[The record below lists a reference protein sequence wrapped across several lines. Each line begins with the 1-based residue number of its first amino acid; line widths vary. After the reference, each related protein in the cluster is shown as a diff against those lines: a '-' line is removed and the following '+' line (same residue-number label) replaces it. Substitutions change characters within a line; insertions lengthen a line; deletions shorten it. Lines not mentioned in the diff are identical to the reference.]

1 MRAVLTTRRS
11 LLKAGAAAAAGALL
25 GGRPWAPAAARAA
38 SEVPPELRRSSYA
51 GLVGT
56 SFAVVGAGVALT
68 LRSVDDVAGAGSN
81 RDLAGSDDAFVL
93 TFSGPQA
100 GGPAQG
106 VHALRHGA
114 LGNFELFLSPVGSP
128 ADASYAVVVDR
139 SVRLAEAHDAA
150 PAPPAPAIGHPD
162 AAAAAG
168 AAAAGAAPAKHLRR
182 FLRRA
187 VIRRAGL
194 RRAAGGL
201 RADLV
206 LRPGAH
212 VRRMR
217 VRLIRHGR
225 TLAAAQHTVDGAEQV
240 ALTLRP
246 ARRPAPGE
254 YDLLITTVDAHGV
267 ATAQQSRV
275 TLR

>member
-1 MRAVLTTRRS
+1 V
-11 LLKAGAAAAAGALL
+11 
-25 GGRPWAPAAARAA
+25 
-38 SEVPPELRRSSYA
+38 
-51 GLVGT
+51 
-56 SFAVVGAGVALT
+56 
-68 LRSVDDVAGAGSN
+68 
-81 RDLAGSDDAFVL
+81 
-93 TFSGPQA
+93 
-100 GGPAQG
+100 
-106 VHALRHGA
+106 
-114 LGNFELFLSPVGSP
+114 SPVGSA

-139 SVRLAEAHDAA
+139 SVRLAEAHHV
-150 PAPPAPAIGHPD
+150 APPAPAAGHPD
-162 AAAAAG
+162 ATAAA
-168 AAAAGAAPAKHLRR
+168 KQLRR

-225 TLAAAQHTVDGAEQV
+225 TLASAQHAVHGADQV

-246 ARRPAPGE
+246 ARRPAAGE

-267 ATAQQSRV
+267 ASAQQSRV